1 MSTFEITIERKT
13 GDGWPVVVERTSPGA
28 SLRLRA
34 EGTLLLGPEAE
45 QALLAAVIEP
55 EAYGTILGQALFRE
69 HVRDALARARAETTG
84 DDRLRVLLTVEDE
97 GLRVLRWERL
107 SAPLDGGWD
116 LLALNHTAPYSLY
129 LPSITDRRFPPIGRR
144 DLRTLIV
151 AASPAGLDQYRLAP
165 FDVAAAVAGVRAALG
180 DIPSDVLATDA
191 TGTESDGSIGPA
203 TLDAIGQRIT
213 AGTYTLLHLVGHGS
227 VARTEADNQETTLYL
242 AKPDGSVDPVSG
254 TRLLERFQRLD
265 PRQGFPR
272 FAFLAA
278 CESASATAEAAGA
291 LGGLA
296 QRLVRELGMP
306 AVVAMTDK
314 VTVVTATALASQF
327 YRRLREHG
335 QPDLALVEATA
346 GLAERGDITVPALY
360 SRLAG
365 VSLFSDAVRPLLD
378 LTPSEIANGLERGA
392 PLLEERAPV
401 LLADADTGDGTRR
414 GFTAVAED
422 LRGLLGADSTHLSD
436 TAREERLKALEELD
450 AIGKEALDLS
460 FAALALGQDPP
471 AYDARR
477 PFRGLNPFRA
487 EDRAFFFGREELIA
501 ELQNRLAKY
510 PFLPVLGPS
519 GSGKSSV
526 VLAGLVPK
534 LAGAPPEA
542 SESGE
547 SAELALERDMRPG
560 TDPLARLEETLARLA
575 DSPGVVVVDQFEE
588 VFTLCRDEDQ
598 RVAFFDRMLALT
610 AERPVVL
617 TMRADFW
624 GECAPYPTLRTAMEA
639 HQRLIAPMDAMEL
652 RSAIERQAGA
662 VGLRFEADLAT
673 TILDQVRGEPGA
685 MPLLQHALLELWQRR
700 HGRWL
705 LANEYRAIGGVQGA
719 IAKTAE
725 TVYAGLTETEQE
737 QVLDIFVRLTR
748 LDEEE
753 GPNVERR
760 DTRRR
765 VAMEELV
772 PVGGDVAATKELVA
786 RLASAGLVVTNRST
800 PVAAPP
806 GAVPTAA
813 VAASATPAAPAAP
826 AMYPG

>member
-1 MSTFEITIERKT
+1 MSTFEITIERKSA
-13 GDGWPVVVERTSPGA
+13 DGWPVVVERTSPGA

-34 EGTLLLGPEAE
+34 EGTLLLSPEADGT
-45 QALLAAVIEP
+45 LLAAVIEP
-55 EAYGTILGQALFRE
+55 KAYGTVLGQALFHE
-69 HVRDALARARAETTG
+69 QVRDALARARADTTG

-97 GLRVLRWERL
+97 GLRPLRWERL
-107 SAPLDGGWD
+107 CAPFDGGWD
-116 LLALNHTAPYSLY
+116 LLALHQEAPFSLY

-144 DLRTLIV
+144 DLRALIV
-151 AASPAGLDQYRLAP
+151 AASPTNLDRYRLLP
-165 FDVAAAVAGVRAALG
+165 FDVAAAVSGVQTALG
-180 DIPSDVLATDA
+180 EIPSDVLVS
-191 TGTESDGSIGPA
+191 GDGVSGIAGAIGPA
-203 TLDAIGQRIT
+203 TLDAISERIT
-213 AGTYTLLHLVGHGS
+213 AGAYTLLHLVGHG
-227 VARTEADNQETTLYL
+227 AITGEPNDKHETTLYL
-242 AKPDGSVDPVSG
+242 ANPDGSVDPVSG
-254 TRLLERFQRLD
+254 TRLLGRFQRLD

-314 VTVVTATALASQF
+314 VTVITATALGIQF

-365 VSLFSDAVRPLLD
+365 TSMFSDAVRPLLD
-378 LTPSEIANGLERGA
+378 LTPAEIGHGLDRAA
-392 PLLEERAPV
+392 PLLAERAPV
-401 LLADADTGDGTRR
+401 LLEDAETGSGTRP
-414 GFTAVAED
+414 GFTRVAEQI
-422 LRGLLGADSTHLSD
+422 RGLLGADPTQLSD
-436 TAREERLKALEELD
+436 TARTERRNALEELD
-450 AIGKEALDLS
+450 AIAKEALDLG
-460 FAALALGQDPP
+460 FAALALRQDPP
-471 AYDARR
+471 AYDARN

-487 EDRAFFFGREELIA
+487 EDRAFFFGRETLIE
-501 ELQNRLAKY
+501 ELQQRLTAH

-519 GSGKSSV
+519 GSGKSSL

-542 SESGE
+542 AASGE

-560 TDPLARLEETLARLA
+560 ADPLARLEETLARLA
-575 DSPGVVVVDQFEE
+575 NSPGVVVVDQFEE
-588 VFTLCRDEDQ
+588 VFTLCRDEET
-598 RVAFFDRMLALT
+598 RVTFFDRILALT

-624 GECAPYPTLRTAMEA
+624 GECAPYPELRTAMEA
-639 HQRLIAPMDAMEL
+639 HQRLIAPLDAAEL
-652 RSAIERQAGA
+652 RAAIERQAGA
-662 VGLRFEADLAT
+662 VGLRFEADLAA
-673 TILDQVRGEPGA
+673 TILDQVQGEPGA
-685 MPLLQHALLELWQRR
+685 MPLLQHALRELWQRR

-705 LANEYRAIGGVQGA
+705 LASEYRTIGGVQGA

-725 TVYAGLTETEQE
+725 TVYGGLTETEQE

-753 GPNVERR
+753 APNVERR

-765 VAMEELV
+765 VALEELV
-772 PVGGDVAATKELVA
+772 PVGGDVAATKALVA
-786 RLASAGLVVTNRST
+786 QLASAGLVVTSHSAQ
-800 PVAAPP
+800 VAAPL
-806 GAVPTAA
+806 GAVPTAT
-813 VAASATPAAPAAP
+813 VTASATPAAPAASEP
-826 AMYPG
+826 YPG

>member
-1 MSTFEITIERKT
+1 MSTFEITIERQT
-13 GDGWPVVVERTSPGA
+13 GDHWPVVVERTSPGA

-45 QALLAAVIEP
+45 RALLAAVIEP
-55 EAYGTILGQALFRE
+55 EAYGTVLGQALFRE
-69 HVRDALARARAETTG
+69 HVRDALARARAETSD

-107 SAPLDGGWD
+107 CAPFDGGWD
-116 LLALNHTAPYSLY
+116 LLALNHAVPFSLY

-144 DLRTLIV
+144 DLRALIV

-165 FDVAAAVAGVRAALG
+165 FDVAAAVAGVRDALG
-180 DIPSDVLATDA
+180 EIPSDVLATEA
-191 TGTESDGSIGPA
+191 TATEIDGTVGPA
-203 TLDAIGQRIT
+203 TLDAIAEQIT

-227 VARTEADNQETTLYL
+227 VARTNADNQETTLYL
-242 AKPDGSVDPVSG
+242 ARPDGSVDPVSG
-254 TRLLERFQRLD
+254 TRLLERFQRLN

-278 CESASATAEAAGA
+278 CESASATPEAAGA

-314 VTVVTATALASQF
+314 VTVATATALGGQF

-335 QPDLALVEATA
+335 QPDLALAEATA

-378 LTPSEIANGLERGA
+378 LTPAEIRNGLDRAA
-392 PLLEERAPV
+392 PLLAERAPV
-401 LLADADTGDGTRR
+401 LLEDAETGDGTRP
-414 GFTAVAED
+414 GFTRVAEHI
-422 LRGLLGADSTHLSD
+422 RGLLGADATQLSD
-436 TAREERLKALEELD
+436 TTRTERRKALEELD
-450 AIGKEALDLS
+450 AMSKEALDLG

-471 AYDARR
+471 AYDARN

-487 EDRAFFFGREELIA
+487 EDRAFFFGRETLIQELRQRVTA
-501 ELQNRLAKY
+501 H

-526 VLAGLVPK
+526 VLAGLVPA
-534 LAGAPPEA
+534 LTATSGGADA
-542 SESGE
+542 SGE
-547 SAELALERDMRPG
+547 TLEHDMRPG
-560 TDPLARLEETLARLA
+560 ADPLARLDELLARLA

-588 VFTLCRDEDQ
+588 VFTLCRDEDT
-598 RVAFFDRMLALT
+598 RVAFFDRLLALT
-610 AERPVVL
+610 TERPVVL

-624 GECAPYPTLRTAMEA
+624 GECAPYATLRLEMEK
-639 HQRLIAPMDAMEL
+639 HQRLIAPLDAAEL
-652 RSAIERQAGA
+652 RAAIERQAGA
-662 VGLRFEADLAT
+662 VGLRFEADLAAM
-673 TILDQVRGEPGA
+673 ILDQVRGEPGA

-705 LANEYRAIGGVQGA
+705 LASEYRTIGGVQGA

-725 TVYAGLTETEQE
+725 TLYAGLTEQEQE

-748 LDEEE
+748 LDEEAAS
-753 GPNVERR
+753 GVERR

-765 VAMEELV
+765 VALEELV
-772 PVGGDVAATKELVA
+772 PVGGDVAVTKALVA
-786 RLASAGLVVTNRST
+786 RLASAGLVVTSRSA
-800 PVAAPP
+800 PVVVPPEAGAA
-806 GAVPTAA
+806 
-813 VAASATPAAPAAP
+813 AASGTLAST
-826 AMYPG
+826 G